1 MTRMTDKQLRRAVEL
16 DLGNSWYAGRGDFD
30 SDGKREG
37 EY

>member
-1 MTRMTDKQLRRAVEL
+1 MADKQLRRAVEL
-16 DLGNSWYAGRGDFD
+16 DLGNCRYTGRGDFD